1 VLTQG
6 FDLARQLLEH
16 REMEIAAPWVNSI
29 EKGIGEV
36 TDIHLAE
43 LIEIANR
50 RIVTDQE
57 SFSFRYY
64 LSRWAEVF
72 AIKKKE
78 AEADPGDVLLF

>member
-1 VLTQG
+1 
-6 FDLARQLLEH
+6 
-16 REMEIAAPWVNSI
+16 
-29 EKGIGEV
+29 
-36 TDIHLAE
+36 
-43 LIEIANR
+43 
-50 RIVTDQE
+50 VTDQE